1 MGGTCSTYRE
11 VRNVNKILVGKPEGK
26 RPFGRPR
33 CKWEY
38 NTRMEIRKQ
47 GGKLWTG
54 CIWLRIETSGGLL

>member
-1 MGGTCSTYRE
+1 VGGALACMGWLKNANG
-11 VRNVNKILVGKPEGK
+11 ILVVKPEGK

-54 CIWLRIETSGGLL
+54 FI